1 MATPEAVG
9 PLLGVD
15 HPLDV
20 PDLGAVDK
28 VVILERNGPQTVP
41 GHVRAK
47 GQGMFVVA
55 VNKEHQEPAENT
67 ISMLSQT
74 NMRGTA
80 LSKLAVSFA

>member
-1 MATPEAVG
+1 MGAPEAVG

-41 GHVRAK
+41 GQVRA
-47 GQGMFVVA
+47 GGVGMFVVA

-67 ISMLSQT
+67 MSLLSQPH
-74 NMRGTA
+74 MRGAA
-80 LSKLAVSFA
+80 LSKLDMAFA

>member
-1 MATPEAVG
+1 MASPEAVA

-28 VVILERNGPQTVP
+28 VVILKRNGPQTVP
-41 GHVRAK
+41 GRVRAE

-67 ISMLSQT
+67 MSMLSQP
-74 NMRGTA
+74 NMRGAA
-80 LSKLAVSFA
+80 LSKLGMAFA